1 MSPQKARLEIPEQ
14 RLLKVAAAATY
25 LDVHRDTVYAYI
37 SKGLLPVVNIAL
49 KGSDSRIDV
58 RDLDAFIA
66 ARKRTAA

>member
-1 MSPQKARLEIPEQ
+1 MSPQKARLEMPER
-14 RLLKVAAAATY
+14 RLFKVTAAATY
-25 LDVHRDTVYAYI
+25 LGVHRDTVYTYI

-66 ARKRTAA
+66 ARKRTVA